1 MRQDEDDEESD
12 SDDDGD
18 RYSTELTKRQKLKD
32 QIRHNRKSVDGDDP
46 DRNVKFTAENLIERP
61 GMVFQSLIR
70 KISNDGKSFLD
81 SSP

>member
-1 MRQDEDDEESD
+1 MR
-12 SDDDGD
+12 
-18 RYSTELTKRQKLKD
+18 L
-32 QIRHNRKSVDGDDP
+32 NRKSGDGDGP

-70 KISNDGKSFLD
+70 KISNDGKSLLD